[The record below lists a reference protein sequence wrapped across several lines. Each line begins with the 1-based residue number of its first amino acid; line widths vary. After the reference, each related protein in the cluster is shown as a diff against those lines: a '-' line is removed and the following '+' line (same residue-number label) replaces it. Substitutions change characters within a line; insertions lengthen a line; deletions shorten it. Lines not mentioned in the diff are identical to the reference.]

1 MLLHVMFTRPEA
13 GEETRGYL
21 HGGLFIDF
29 IGQKGPV
36 SKVQLVM
43 LDILVMMLHFIMLG
57 LVLER
62 VKTSGST
69 TASTSTQSE
78 EGSIDQD
85 HDSEER
91 GVLRGDRRARPRRRA
106 AGDDIELDD
115 LTLHNPPTSAGES
128 SEWTELLAEP
138 SDSSQGPRSKGRH
151 PLDTFVT
158 GEAVIMDMNLV
169 ETIREQ
175 WRYDP
180 SSRSRQSSNYV
191 PSNETATFLRERFG
205 LEVAPDGRVVRVDR

>member
-1 MLLHVMFTRPEA
+1 MLLHIMFARPEA

-36 SKVQLVM
+36 SKFRLLMFDV
-43 LDILVMMLHFIMLG
+43 LVMMLHFIMLG

-62 VKTSGST
+62 VKTGSSSS
-69 TASTSTQSE
+69 AVTSTQSE
-78 EGSIDQD
+78 EPTVNQD

-91 GVLRGDRRARPRRRA
+91 GVLRRNRRARSRRA
-106 AGDDIELDD
+106 AGDELELDD
-115 LTLHNPPTSAGES
+115 LTPNNPPASIGET

-138 SDSSQGPRSKGRH
+138 SESSQGPRSKDRH
-151 PLDTFVT
+151 PLDTFMT
-158 GEAVIMDMNLV
+158 GEAVIMDMSLV
-169 ETIREQ
+169 DTIRDQ

-180 SSRSRQSSNYV
+180 STRSRQSSNYV

-205 LEVAPDGRVVRVDR
+205 LQVAPDGRVVRVDR